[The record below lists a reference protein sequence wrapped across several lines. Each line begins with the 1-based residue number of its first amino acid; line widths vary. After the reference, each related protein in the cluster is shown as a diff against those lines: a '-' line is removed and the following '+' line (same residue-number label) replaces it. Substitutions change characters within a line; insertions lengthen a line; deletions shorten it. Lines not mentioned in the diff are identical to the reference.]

1 MTCFN
6 SLALINKFFEDG
18 ICAIGTVWSN
28 RKQMSKL
35 KKDKK
40 IASDESDSHYSKN
53 IIFRKW
59 YNNKPVLLLKS
70 NVNVMR
76 GVSNIMRQTK
86 GSATKAPVSCP
97 NIPKLCNNGMGG
109 ADIMNQKTA
118 PYRLDP
124 KAKYRF
130 YLKMFFDLIDVALV
144 NNHIVYTTFAND
156 ISLLNFKISVAKAL
170 SGRCSNRK
178 ISFPNSRSSKR
189 KSHEPSM
196 PREVPTH
203 MREFQE
209 KQMRCHYRKNEGS
222 DHKTFVSCEACD
234 LHLCLT
240 KDRNCFLNHHL

>member
-1 MTCFN
+1 M
-6 SLALINKFFEDG
+6 
-18 ICAIGTVWSN
+18 
-28 RKQMSKL
+28 
-35 KKDKK
+35 
-40 IASDESDSHYSKN
+40 ASDESDFLYSKN

-59 YNNKPVLLLKS
+59 YNIKPVLLLKS
-70 NVNVMR
+70 NVNGMR
-76 GVSNIMRQTK
+76 GVSNIMRQKK
-86 GSATKAPVSCP
+86 GSATKTPVSCP

-118 PYRLDP
+118 PY
-124 KAKYRF
+124 AKYRF
-130 YLKMFFDLIDVALV
+130 YLKIFFDLIDVALV

-156 ISLLNFKISVAKAL
+156 ISLLNFKIVVAKAL
-170 SGRCSNRK
+170 IDRCSNRK
-178 ISFPNSRSSKR
+178 ISFPNSRSSKQ

-203 MREFQE
+203 MLKFQE
-209 KQMRCHYRKNEGS
+209 KQMRCHYRNNEGS